1 MKNKLENILVG
12 MDIGNGYLK
21 GAAIVSDGK
30 DSIDID
36 YQSVASLAIDPVSF
50 GIDPDNKTDV
60 EETVNDIFNC
70 LDASF
75 NTPLVSD
82 RYRHIFGRQ
91 GIVHYPE
98 GVRQFD
104 VTLNRIGKAK
114 DELSSILC
122 LGTIA
127 GIALKDYYVKN
138 GELPTEDIDVAARIA
153 LALPIDE
160 YIEEREAYPAKLCSC
175 ERHTVEIH
183 NFNVRQNTINVNI
196 RFDDVAV
203 LAEGSAAQIAIVSN
217 GKVFIQNLLDQAKQL
232 NSVWEPITADDIIAG
247 DSTVGIDIGEGTVN
261 YTVFADGTFSPKLS
275 ATFTKGY
282 GSVLDSAISAIKKE
296 SGARKHIYKNRKEL
310 INFLGK
316 EVTGT
321 KKLQREVADTKIA
334 EQKKIFANEIV
345 AHLSE
350 VLSSVG
356 SIDVIY
362 VYGGGA
368 NAMREDL
375 YKNLIP
381 TVAASNPLAPILYM
395 EKDYCRILN
404 RDGLFS
410 CALARSQK
418 TSNQQSQISNASDQK
433 K

>member
-1 MKNKLENILVG
+1 MKNKTENILAG

-21 GAAIVSDGK
+21 GTAVVSGSK

-60 EETVNDIFNC
+60 EEAVNDIFNC

-127 GIALKDYYVKN
+127 GIALKDYYTKN
-138 GELPTEDIDVAARIA
+138 GELPSEDIDVTARIA

-160 YIEEREAYPAKLCSC
+160 YIEEREAYPTKLYSC

-183 NFNVRQNTINVNI
+183 NFNVRQNTININI
-196 RFDDVAV
+196 KFEDVAV

-217 GKVFIQNLLDQAKQL
+217 GAVFIQNLLNEAKQL

-261 YTVFADGTFSPKLS
+261 YTIFADGTFSPKLS
-275 ATFTKGY
+275 YTFTKGY
-282 GSVLDSAISAIKKE
+282 GSILDNAIASIKKE
-296 SGARKHIYKNRKEL
+296 TGARKHIYKNRKEL
-310 INFLGK
+310 INFLSK

-334 EQKKIFANEIV
+334 EQRKIFANEIA

-356 SIDVIY
+356 SIDVVY

-368 NAMREDL
+368 NAMKADL
-375 YKNLIP
+375 YQNLIP
-381 TVAASNPLAPILYM
+381 IVAASNPLAPILYM

-410 CALARSQK
+410 CVLARS
-418 TSNQQSQISNASDQK
+418 AA
-433 K
+433 

>member
-1 MKNKLENILVG
+1 MKNKIENVLVG

-21 GAAIVSDGK
+21 GTAVISDEEG
-30 DSIDID
+30 SIDVD
-36 YQSVASLAIDPVSF
+36 YQSVVSLAIDPVSF
-50 GIDPDNKTDV
+50 GIDSDNKTEV

-98 GVRQFD
+98 SVRQFD

-127 GIALKDYYVKN
+127 GIALKNYYAKN
-138 GELPTEDIDVAARIA
+138 GGLPTDDIDVTARIA

-160 YIEEREAYPAKLCSC
+160 YIEERDAYPAKLCRC
-175 ERHTVEIH
+175 DRHTVEIH
-183 NFNVRQNTINVNI
+183 NFNVKQNTINVNVK
-196 RFDDVAV
+196 FEDVAV

-217 GKVFIQNLLDQAKQL
+217 GSVFIQNLLDQAKQM
-232 NSVWEPITADDIIAG
+232 NSAWNAITADDIIMG

-275 ATFTKGY
+275 NTFMKGY
-282 GSVLDSAISAIKKE
+282 GSVLDSAISAIRKE

-310 INFLGK
+310 NNFLSK

-334 EQKKIFANEIV
+334 EQKKIFAGEIV

-356 SIDVIY
+356 SVDVVY

-368 NAMREDL
+368 NAMRSDL
-375 YKNLIP
+375 YEKLIP
-381 TVAASNPLAPILYM
+381 VVAVANPLAPILYM
-395 EKDYCRILN
+395 EKDYCRTLN

-410 CALARSQK
+410 CALARSRK
-418 TSNQQSQISNASDQK
+418 TDSEQE
-433 K
+433 

>member
-1 MKNKLENILVG
+1 MKNKTENILAG

-21 GAAIVSDGK
+21 GTAIVSDGK

-36 YQSVASLAIDPVSF
+36 YQSVASLAIDPVTF
-50 GIDPDNKTDV
+50 GIEPDNKADV
-60 EETVNDIFNC
+60 EDAINDIFNC
-70 LDASF
+70 LDVSF

-91 GIVHYPE
+91 GIVHYPD

-104 VTLNRIGKAK
+104 VTLNRVGKAK

-127 GIALKDYYVKN
+127 GIALKDYYTKN
-138 GELPTEDIDVAARIA
+138 GTLPAEDIDVTARIA

-160 YIEEREAYPAKLCSC
+160 YIEERDAYPAKLCSC

-183 NFNVRQNTINVNI
+183 NFNVKQNTVNVNI
-196 RFDDVAV
+196 KFGDVAV
-203 LAEGSAAQIAIVSN
+203 LAEGSAAQIAILSN
-217 GKVFIQNLLDQAKQL
+217 GEVFIQNLLDQAKQL
-232 NSVWEPITADDIIAG
+232 NSTWEPITADDILAG

-261 YTVFADGTFSPKLS
+261 YTVFADGAFSPKLS
-275 ATFTKGY
+275 NTFTKGY
-282 GSVLDSAISAIKKE
+282 GSVLDNAISAIKKE
-296 SGARKHIYKNRKEL
+296 SGPKKHIYKTRKEL
-310 INFLGK
+310 INFLSK

-321 KKLQREVADTKIA
+321 KRLQREVADTKIA
-334 EQKKIFANEIV
+334 EQKKIFAGEIV
-345 AHLSE
+345 SHLSE

-356 SIDVIY
+356 SVDVIY

-368 NAMREDL
+368 NAMRSDL

-381 TVAASNPLAPILYM
+381 VVAASNPLAPILYM
-395 EKDYCRILN
+395 EKGYCRTLN

-410 CALARSQK
+410 CAITRS
-418 TSNQQSQISNASDQK
+418 A
-433 K
+433 